1 MLERS
6 FEAHVGGGY
15 VYLKA
20 GSLDAYVGTRSKAEC
35 SGHQFDF
42 FKRPGCTEVWLPG
55 FYMSVSWP
63 VRERDNGGPVATLGA
78 ALDGRDAV

>member
-6 FEAHVGGGY
+6 FEAHFGGGA

-35 SGHQFDF
+35 HGHQFDF
-42 FKRPGCTEVWLPG
+42 RRTPGTVEAWLPRLHL
-55 FYMSVSWP
+55 SVSWS
-63 VRERDNGGPVATLGA
+63 VGEQEATE
-78 ALDGRDAV
+78 AL

>member
-15 VYLKA
+15 VYLKG

-42 FKRPGCTEVWLPG
+42 HRTPGTLESWLPRL
-55 FYMSVSWP
+55 YMSVSWP
-63 VRERDNGGPVATLGA
+63 VRERETMEAP
-78 ALDGRDAV
+78 

>member
-20 GSLDAYVGTRSKAEC
+20 GSLDAYVGARSKAEC

-42 FKRPGCTEVWLPG
+42 HWTPGTVEAWLPRL
-55 FYMSVSWP
+55 YMSVSWP
-63 VRERDNGGPVATLGA
+63 VRERETTEA
-78 ALDGRDAV
+78 R